1 MATATY
7 ISGTSFSIS
16 GNVTAE
22 FLVGRA
28 VRCDCG
34 TAGTFTGY
42 ITSSSY
48 SSSTGKTTVIVSL
61 DSGALTS
68 QLSSVSHGNDI
79 PASMCRATQSS
90 VGGVILATP
99 ATAVARSNLTQA
111 ITPGTQ
117 YQASLSL
124 MRDSLGKFPGAT
136 PPSLNLFCGDATNDT
151 VPIGTFTRST
161 TGARLGQAGLI
172 ESVAAG
178 SIRRAWDSTG
188 KLKGWLIEGQGT
200 NLTTYSEQFDN
211 AVWSKVGCQ
220 VSANVALSPDGAVS
234 SDKMQEDTTTGQ
246 HYINSPTYYCSS
258 SGYLTFSFF
267 AKKKERSIIQVY
279 IVDSTGGVSASST
292 YFDLNLGT
300 VTSGSG
306 SIVALPNGWYRL
318 SVRATVAVGNCY
330 GRLLLHNGDSTTYA
344 GDGVSGVYLWGGQIE
359 TAAAPSSYIPTTS
372 AAVARSADV
381 WTLPLAYSW
390 YRTSEGSILV
400 TGTTGRSLGVTQILV
415 QYDDASYSNRIR
427 VFRDADRVCRGSIV
441 SADTEVANI
450 ALGTL
455 LDETEFRVAFAWS
468 SSGGTASLNGGSC
481 VTDASVTLPSGLTTC
496 RIGSDSSGGSQW
508 GGHVSH
514 VAYFPVALSN
524 TQLQA
529 ITL

>member
-7 ISGTSFSIS
+7 ISGSSFSVS
-16 GNVTAE
+16 GNVTTE
-22 FLVGRA
+22 FCIGRS
-28 VRCDCG
+28 VRCNCG
-34 TAGTFTGY
+34 TAGLFTGY

-90 VGGVILATP
+90 VGGAAIASSAEAVAGSNDNKIATP
-99 ATAVARSNLTQA
+99 ATVRQA
-111 ITPGTQ
+111 T
-117 YQASLSL
+117 LSL
-124 MRDSLGKFPGAT
+124 LRDSLGKFPGVT
-136 PPSLNLFCGDATNDT
+136 PPSLNLFCGDATDDT
-151 VPIGTFTRST
+151 APIGTFTRST
-161 TGARLGQAGLI
+161 TGVRLGQAGLI

-178 SIRRAWDSTG
+178 SIRRAWDSAG
-188 KLKGWLIEGQGT
+188 KLKGWLIEGQGI
-200 NLTTYSEQFDN
+200 NLATYSEQFDN
-211 AVWSKVGCQ
+211 AAWSKVGCQ
-220 VSANVALSPDGAVS
+220 VSANVALSPNGAVS
-234 SDKMQEDTTTGQ
+234 SDKMQEDTTTGP

-279 IVDSTGGVSASST
+279 VVDSTGGVSASST

-330 GRLLLHNGDSTTYA
+330 GRILLCNEGSTTYT

-359 TAAAPSSYIPTTS
+359 TAAAPSSYIPTAS
-372 AAVARSADV
+372 ASVARAGDV
-381 WTLPLAYSW
+381 WTIPLDYSW
-390 YRTSEGSILV
+390 YRTTEGTVLISGIA
-400 TGTTGRSLGVTQILV
+400 GRSLGVTQILV

-455 LDETEFRVAFAWS
+455 VDEVNFQVAFAWS
-468 SSGGTASLNGGSC
+468 SSSGSASLNGAPC
-481 VTDASVTLPSGLTTC
+481 ITDASVTLPSGLTTC
-496 RIGSDSSGGSQW
+496 RIGADVAGGSQF
-508 GGHVSH
+508 GGHISH